1 MYKQTFEMEMCLC
14 GRCAE
19 VFYQSP
25 DYWIGRTD
33 PIQVI
38 KDECSLCRLR
48 TGYDYR
54 IHKRTAIRQRATLPE
69 RGCYAN
75 Y

>member
-14 GRCAE
+14 GHCAN

-25 DYWIGRTD
+25 DYWIGRSD

-54 IHKRTAIRQRATLPE
+54 IRKRAAICQRVTLFG
-69 RGCYAN
+69 RACHVDY
-75 Y
+75 